1 MSDPLKAANVI
12 EARGLLKLYGSTRA
26 VDAIDLSI
34 AKGEIFGLLG
44 PNGAGKT
51 TAILMMLGLTET
63 SGGTVDVLGFNPV
76 RQPLEVKRR
85 VGYLPDA
92 VGFYDHLTA
101 RENLI
106 YTARLLAMPRRETT
120 ARIMEALASVQ
131 LADVAD
137 KRVATYSRGMRQR
150 LGIAEI
156 VMKRAE
162 VAILD
167 EPTSGLDPH
176 ATFELLEMI
185 RGLKKLGVAVLIS
198 SHLLDRVQSVCDR
211 VALFNK
217 GKIALMG
224 TVVELAN
231 QVLGAGHPILVEASG
246 IDVPAALRGIE
257 GVQQVLPDGEGIW
270 RVVADREVRAVVA
283 QRIVA
288 AGGSLTRLAE
298 LQPSLEEVYT
308 RYFEEER
315 RAA

>member
-1 MSDPLKAANVI
+1 M
-12 EARGLLKLYGSTRA
+12 
-26 VDAIDLSI
+26 
-34 AKGEIFGLLG
+34 
-44 PNGAGKT
+44 
-51 TAILMMLGLTET
+51 
-63 SGGTVDVLGFNPV
+63 
-76 RQPLEVKRR
+76 
-85 VGYLPDA
+85 
-92 VGFYDHLTA
+92 
-101 RENLI
+101 
-106 YTARLLAMPRRETT
+106 
-120 ARIMEALASVQ
+120 Q

-185 RGLKKLGVAVLIS
+185 RGLKKSGVAVLIS

-211 VALFNK
+211 VALFNQ

-257 GVQQVLPDGEGIW
+257 GVQQVAAGRRGGLAGRRRSRRSAPT
-270 RVVADREVRAVVA
+270 AA

-308 RYFEEER
+308 RYFEEAR

>member
-1 MSDPLKAANVI
+1 MTDNVI
-12 EARGLLKLYGSTRA
+12 EVRGLTKLYGAARA
-26 VDAIDLSI
+26 VDAIDLDI
-34 AKGEIFGLLG
+34 RRGEIFGLLG

-51 TAILMMLGLTET
+51 TTILMLLGLTEV
-63 SGGTVDVLGFNPV
+63 SAGTVDVLGFDPV

-101 RENLI
+101 RENLR
-106 YTARLLAMPRRETT
+106 YTARLLAIRRRDAEK
-120 ARIMEALASVQ
+120 RISDAMESVQ
-131 LADVAD
+131 LADVLD
-137 KRVATYSRGMRQR
+137 KRVATFSRGMRQR

-156 VMKRAE
+156 VMKKAE

-185 RGLKKLGVAVLIS
+185 RGLKKAGVAVLIS

-211 VALFNK
+211 VALFNR

-224 TVVELAN
+224 SVVELAN
-231 QVLGAGHPILVEASG
+231 QVLGAGHPILVEAQG
-246 IDVPAALRGIE
+246 VDIAGVLRGVE
-257 GVQQVLPDGEGIW
+257 GVQTVVAESEGAW
-270 RVVADREVRAVVA
+270 RVVADRDVRASVA
-283 QRIVA
+283 KRIVSS
-288 AGGSLTRLAE
+288 GGSLTRLAD

-308 RYFEEER
+308 RYFEEQR
-315 RAA
+315 HAA

>member
-1 MSDPLKAANVI
+1 MTDNVI
-12 EARGLLKLYGSTRA
+12 EVRGLVKLYGAARA
-26 VDAIDLSI
+26 VDAIDLDI
-34 AKGEIFGLLG
+34 RRGEIFGLLG

-51 TAILMMLGLTET
+51 TTILMLLGLTEA
-63 SGGTVDVLGFNPV
+63 SGGTVDVLGFDPV

-101 RENLI
+101 RENLR
-106 YTARLLAMPRRETT
+106 YTARLLAIPRRE
-120 ARIMEALASVQ
+120 AEKRITDAMESVR
-131 LADVAD
+131 LADVLD
-137 KRVATYSRGMRQR
+137 RRVSTFSRGMRQR

-156 VMKRAE
+156 VMKKAE

-185 RGLKKLGVAVLIS
+185 RGLKKAGVAVLIS

-217 GKIALMG
+217 GRIALMG

-231 QVLGAGHPILVEASG
+231 KVLGAGHPILVEAQG
-246 IDVPAALRGIE
+246 VDIAGALRGVE
-257 GVQQVLPDGEGIW
+257 GVQTVVPEGPEGEKGGAW
-270 RVVADREVRAVVA
+270 RVVADRDVRAAVA
-283 QRIVA
+283 QRIVSS
-288 AGGSLTRLAE
+288 GGSLTRLAD

-308 RYFEEER
+308 RYFQEAR
-315 RAA
+315 HAA